1 MIFLSAYKKILTT
14 ILLLGIFQVFMPVF
28 AQNQKTQG
36 IDTLIK
42 TANNFYNNYQYDSAI
57 VYYNKAQEEA
67 DKTSNDVKISQ
78 ILSLKSR
85 CFRHEN
91 KNDLAYKSYFE
102 ARKKALKLK
111 NDTLCALADIGLG
124 HIYERRGSLDSAS
137 YFYQHALTDYENV
150 HDSLGVGLALLHL
163 SMFYQTKID
172 YEKSLLYALESY
184 RTYKKL
190 NPNNEYYIWTVM
202 NLGNIYEALKEYD
215 TALSCYNQS
224 YRLSV
229 QKNYESL
236 AYQST
241 INKALIYYH
250 NKDYEK
256 AKDEFLKA
264 VPFYKKINDTEELS
278 IIYLNTA
285 IMHQHLGNFEEALK
299 LSLKSLKYAREAG
312 GKEME
317 TKALLTLA
325 LTYKKK
331 KDYEKAE
338 KYYLESIALA
348 EKAGLLKSLKTA
360 YNNMAVLYKT
370 TGKYKKGYEYLVK
383 CSQVT
388 DSITDK
394 EKIRARE
401 KYKAEYELLHLQ
413 DQNRINELEK
423 RRVTFQRNLT
433 IVIGILVIVLLLIIL
448 VSFRMRAK
456 KNRII
461 AEQKIQKLEDEKKL
475 MAAQS
480 ILVGQE
486 KERERIARELHDGI
500 GVLLSTAS
508 IHFSSVESKTDKETS
523 EMLKKANKLLKD
535 ASKEVRQISHNM
547 MPGVLSKFGL
557 QEAIEDIFE
566 DVEEAGDM
574 KVELDIAL
582 GDERLAENTEIMI
595 YRIVQE
601 MLNNTL
607 KHAQASA
614 ISMLLTK
621 KDNNLI
627 IEYKDNGIGFD
638 ETKLPKNKNLGLL
651 GIRTRVEY
659 LGGTVDMKSEP
670 GKGIS
675 YKIIIPFNIKSV

>member
-1 MIFLSAYKKILTT
+1 M
-14 ILLLGIFQVFMPVF
+14 LLLGIFQVFMPVF
-28 AQNQKTQG
+28 AQNQKIQD

-78 ILSLKSR
+78 ILSLKGR
-85 CFRHEN
+85 YFRHES

>member
-1 MIFLSAYKKILTT
+1 MIFLSVYKKILTT

-28 AQNQKTQG
+28 AQNQKIQD

-78 ILSLKSR
+78 ILSLKGR
-85 CFRHEN
+85 YFRHES

-229 QKNYESL
+229 QKNNESL

-285 IMHQHLGNFEEALK
+285 IMYQHLGNFEEALK
-299 LSLKSLKYAREAG
+299 LSLKSLKYAREAVS
-312 GKEME
+312 KEVE

-348 EKAGLLKSLKTA
+348 EKTGLLKSLKSA

-383 CSQVT
+383 CSRVT

-423 RRVTFQRNLT
+423 RRIIFQRNLSL
-433 IVIGILVIVLLLIIL
+433 VIGLLVIILLVIIL
-448 VSFRMRAK
+448 VSLRMKAK

-486 KERERIARELHDGI
+486 KERERIAQELHDGI

-566 DVEEAGDM
+566 DVEDAGDM
-574 KVELDIAL
+574 QVNLDIAL
-582 GDERLAENTEIMI
+582 GKGRLPENVEIMI

-607 KHAQASA
+607 KHARASVV
-614 ISMLLTK
+614 SMTLLK
-621 KDNNLI
+621 KDNHLV
-627 IEYKDNGIGFD
+627 IEYKDNGAGFD
-638 ETKLPKNKNLGLL
+638 ETKLPKDKNLGLL
-651 GIRTRVEY
+651 GIRTRAEY
-659 LGGTVDMKSEP
+659 LGGSVDMKSEP
-670 GKGIS
+670 GKGVS
-675 YKIIIPFNIKSV
+675 YRIIIPLKN

>member
-1 MIFLSAYKKILTT
+1 
-14 ILLLGIFQVFMPVF
+14 MPVF
-28 AQNQKTQG
+28 AQNQKIQD

-78 ILSLKSR
+78 ILSLKGR
-85 CFRHEN
+85 YFRHES

>member
-28 AQNQKTQG
+28 AQNQKIQD

-78 ILSLKSR
+78 ILSLKGR
-85 CFRHEN
+85 YFRHES

-229 QKNYESL
+229 QKNNESL

-285 IMHQHLGNFEEALK
+285 IMYQHLGNFEEALK
-299 LSLKSLKYAREAG
+299 LSLKSLKYAREAVS
-312 GKEME
+312 KEVE

-348 EKAGLLKSLKTA
+348 EKTGLLKSLKSA

-383 CSQVT
+383 CSRVT

-423 RRVTFQRNLT
+423 RRIIFQRNLSL
-433 IVIGILVIVLLLIIL
+433 VIGLLVIILLVIIL
-448 VSFRMRAK
+448 VSLRMKAK

-486 KERERIARELHDGI
+486 KERERIAQELHDGI

-566 DVEEAGDM
+566 DVEDAGDM
-574 KVELDIAL
+574 QVNLDIAL
-582 GDERLAENTEIMI
+582 GKGRLPENVEIMI

-607 KHAQASA
+607 KHARASVV
-614 ISMLLTK
+614 SMTLLK
-621 KDNNLI
+621 KDNHLV
-627 IEYKDNGIGFD
+627 IEYKDNGAGFD
-638 ETKLPKNKNLGLL
+638 ETKLPKDKNLGLL
-651 GIRTRVEY
+651 GIRTRAEY
-659 LGGTVDMKSEP
+659 LGGSVDMKSEP
-670 GKGIS
+670 GKGVS
-675 YKIIIPFNIKSV
+675 YRIIIPLKN

>member
-1 MIFLSAYKKILTT
+1 
-14 ILLLGIFQVFMPVF
+14 MPVF
-28 AQNQKTQG
+28 AQNQKIQD

-78 ILSLKSR
+78 ILSLKGR
-85 CFRHEN
+85 YFRHES

-229 QKNYESL
+229 QKNNESL

-285 IMHQHLGNFEEALK
+285 IMYQHLGNFEEALK
-299 LSLKSLKYAREAG
+299 LSLKSLKYAREAVS
-312 GKEME
+312 KEVE

-348 EKAGLLKSLKTA
+348 EKTGLLKSLKSA

-383 CSQVT
+383 CSRVT

-423 RRVTFQRNLT
+423 RRIIFQRNLSL
-433 IVIGILVIVLLLIIL
+433 VIGLLVIILLVIIL
-448 VSFRMRAK
+448 VSLRMKAK

-486 KERERIARELHDGI
+486 KERERIAQELHDGI

-566 DVEEAGDM
+566 DVEDAGDM
-574 KVELDIAL
+574 QVNLDIAL
-582 GDERLAENTEIMI
+582 GKGRLPENVEIMI

-607 KHAQASA
+607 KHARASVV
-614 ISMLLTK
+614 SMTLLK
-621 KDNNLI
+621 KDNHLV
-627 IEYKDNGIGFD
+627 IEYKDNGAGFD
-638 ETKLPKNKNLGLL
+638 ETKLPKDKNLGLL
-651 GIRTRVEY
+651 GIRTRAEY
-659 LGGTVDMKSEP
+659 LGGSVDMKSEP
-670 GKGIS
+670 GKGVS
-675 YKIIIPFNIKSV
+675 YRIIIPLKN

>member
-1 MIFLSAYKKILTT
+1 M
-14 ILLLGIFQVFMPVF
+14 LLLGIFQVFMPVF

-78 ILSLKSR
+78 ILSLKGR
-85 CFRHEN
+85 YFRHES

-102 ARKKALKLK
+102 ARRKALKLK

-299 LSLKSLKYAREAG
+299 LSLKSLKYAREAVS
-312 GKEME
+312 KEVE

>member
-28 AQNQKTQG
+28 AQNQKIQD

-78 ILSLKSR
+78 ILSLKGR
-85 CFRHEN
+85 YFRHES

-229 QKNYESL
+229 QKNNESL

-285 IMHQHLGNFEEALK
+285 IMYQHLGNFEEALK
-299 LSLKSLKYAREAG
+299 LSLKSLKYAREAVS
-312 GKEME
+312 KEVE

-348 EKAGLLKSLKTA
+348 EKTGLLKSLKSA

-423 RRVTFQRNLT
+423 RRIIFQRNLSL
-433 IVIGILVIVLLLIIL
+433 VIGLLVIILLVIIL
-448 VSFRMRAK
+448 VSLRMKAK

-486 KERERIARELHDGI
+486 KERERIAQELHDGI

-566 DVEEAGDM
+566 DVEDAGDM
-574 KVELDIAL
+574 QVNLDIAL
-582 GDERLAENTEIMI
+582 GKGRLPENVEIMI

-607 KHAQASA
+607 KHARASVV
-614 ISMLLTK
+614 SMTLLK
-621 KDNNLI
+621 KDNHLV
-627 IEYKDNGIGFD
+627 IEYKDNGAGFD
-638 ETKLPKNKNLGLL
+638 ETKLPKDKNLGLL
-651 GIRTRVEY
+651 GIRTRAEY
-659 LGGTVDMKSEP
+659 LGGSVDMKSEP
-670 GKGIS
+670 GKGVS
-675 YKIIIPFNIKSV
+675 YRIIIPLKN

>member
-1 MIFLSAYKKILTT
+1 MIFLSVYKKILTT
-14 ILLLGIFQVFMPVF
+14 MLLLGIFQVFMPVF
-28 AQNQKTQG
+28 AQNQKIQD

-78 ILSLKSR
+78 ILSLKGR
-85 CFRHEN
+85 YFRHES

-229 QKNYESL
+229 QKNNENL

-241 INKALIYYH
+241 VNKALIYYH